1 MGDLNSMFRS
11 RGLAV
16 AGALAAAL
24 LGPGAAGA
32 KPMSQALDELLRTH
46 PRVLAAEKNLSAAHE
61 STREADA
68 GFLPTVTLSGDS
80 GLERIDSVER
90 RRIGE
95 DPSSTRRDALSLSL
109 TQNLFNGFETTSRS
123 RIGTLGE
130 RSAKAGLGAVRQTL
144 LFQGI
149 DAYLSVLREREVLD
163 IAQRNVRTLD
173 TQLALER
180 ERQRQG
186 AGLRVDVLQTRA
198 RLQIARENRA
208 AIQGRLDAALARYLE
223 LYDEP
228 AQLDEMAAP
237 PAPDG
242 ALPAT
247 AEAAVEQGRRDN
259 PALAQSE
266 RELDIAAERRTLAK
280 AGFYPDIDLVVE
292 GSWENDIEGI
302 MGVRREQR
310 VLLRGRWDL
319 FDGFR
324 RNAREARAGQLYG
337 VRLNTHSSLRRDV
350 ESRIRRSWS
359 ALIAARKTRNF
370 LRNAAQIANEVFE
383 ARRKLRQNGRDTLV
397 NVLDAEQELNDVR
410 QRLTQAEYATRLAVY
425 RVLLHTGGLEAAL
438 ALAGGGR

>member
-1 MGDLNSMFRS
+1 M
-11 RGLAV
+11 
-16 AGALAAAL
+16 LAAAL
-24 LGPGAAGA
+24 AGPGPAGA
-32 KPMSQALDELLRTH
+32 KPMSQALEELLRTH
-46 PRVLAAEKNLSAAHE
+46 PRILAAEKNLGAARE
-61 STREADA
+61 STREAEA

-80 GLERIDSVER
+80 GLERVDSVER
-90 RRIGE
+90 RARR
-95 DPSSTRRDALSLSL
+95 DSASSTRRDSLTLSV
-109 TQNLFNGFETTSRS
+109 TQNLFDGFETTTRNQ
-123 RIGTLGE
+123 IGALGE
-130 RSAKAGLGAVRQTL
+130 RSAEAELGAVRQTI

-163 IAQRNVRTLD
+163 ISQRNVRTLD

-223 LYDEP
+223 LYNEP
-228 AQLDEMAAP
+228 PRLESMVAP
-237 PAPDG
+237 PAPEG
-242 ALPAT
+242 VLPAT
-247 AEAAVEQGRRDN
+247 VEAAVEQGRRDN

-266 RELDIAAERRTLAK
+266 SELDIAAEQRTLAK
-280 AGFYPDIDLVVE
+280 ASYYPDIDLVVE

-324 RNAREARAGQLYG
+324 RDARTARAGQLYG

-350 ESRIRRSWS
+350 ESRIRRAWA
-359 ALIAARKTRNF
+359 ALVAVRKTRDF
-370 LRNAAQIANEVFE
+370 LRNAAEIASEVFE
-383 ARRKLRQNGRDTLV
+383 ARRTLRQNGRDTLV

-410 QRLTQAEYATRLAVY
+410 QRLTQADYATRLAVY
-425 RVLLHTGGLEAAL
+425 RVLLHTGALETVL
-438 ALAGGGR
+438 TLAGGGPVPSETERR